1 MLKNCLLASAMA
13 LSVYALSESA
23 EAGQRPQGW
32 YVGVEGGMT
41 WVQDSD
47 ILSTALPPR
56 TIDAD
61 FGRDIALIGE
71 VGYSWDNNWRL
82 AFELGLRDN
91 DVDCLSINSAPC
103 TASVLHSVLSATQ
116 MVNVV
121 HDIELN
127 DRTFVSLGFGIGG
140 AYVDA
145 DGPGLVEDHDYVFA
159 AQALL
164 QLTQPVTQGVDVVV
178 SYRFTTLDDPEFR
191 HATQGTLAMETD
203 MHTVSL
209 GLRFDLSPDAPA
221 APEAAPVVASAPP
234 PVAPP
239 PAPKQFI
246 VFFGFNKSNLT
257 QEAHDI
263 VREAA
268 ATAMRQGFV
277 TIQVLGHTDT
287 VGSDAYNVALST
299 RRAENVKKALVAE
312 GIPAAG
318 ITASGD
324 GEATLM
330 VQTGDRVMEPR
341 NRRAE
346 INLN

>member
-41 WVQDSD
+41 WVQDAD

-61 FGRDIALIGE
+61 FDRDIALIGE

-178 SYRFTTLDDPEFR
+178 SKFRGLAGPKGMPDELAAQWEQALRAALASEAYRREYAR
-191 HATQGTLAMETD
+191 E
-203 MHTVSL
+203 SL
-209 GLRFDLSPDAPA
+209 I
-221 APEAAPVVASAPP
+221 PVMM
-234 PVAPP
+234 
-239 PAPKQFI
+239 
-246 VFFGFNKSNLT
+246 G
-257 QEAHDI
+257 
-263 VREAA
+263 
-268 ATAMRQGFV
+268 
-277 TIQVLGHTDT
+277 
-287 VGSDAYNVALST
+287 
-299 RRAENVKKALVAE
+299 RAEARAFTQRFV
-312 GIPAAG
+312 
-318 ITASGD
+318 
-324 GEATLM
+324 GEVTATLRELG
-330 VQTGDRVMEPR
+330 VIR
-341 NRRAE
+341 
-346 INLN
+346 